1 MVCRECQI
9 PIEPVRHHLIHREGR
24 GADIRNLDVLLL
36 SRQQYDLPGRGRLER
51 GRTPEAARAEV
62 RPRGDR
68 RGPGLRHRPAAA
80 HVRRAQARGCGL
92 PRNHHP
98 DRDAREPDQ
107 GALLRPTAGKRVGQ
121 GTVGLGNVISD
132 SAPGFQPFGFEGGL
146 REPHSG
152 LTRFGTRDYDPT
164 TGRWTTSDP
173 LRFGARDP
181 NFYAFVG
188 ADPNNASD
196 PTSFRTPRQRAS
208 YAPSW
213 GLVLVK
219 PFKDRPL
226 ISEIAA
232 QRLWGKGT
240 ATPRVVDVLEGTFA
254 QQRAFIEN
262 LAKLKWALC
271 TRCAAKSYSDGLAL
285 AKLSTNPR
293 SSNRICAAVS
303 AGPIVTSVVVPRRR
317 SAPPWRRSG
326 LPLCSTMR

>member
-1 MVCRECQI
+1 M
-9 PIEPVRHHLIHREGR
+9 
-24 GADIRNLDVLLL
+24 
-36 SRQQYDLPGRGRLER
+36 
-51 GRTPEAARAEV
+51 
-62 RPRGDR
+62 
-68 RGPGLRHRPAAA
+68 
-80 HVRRAQARGCGL
+80 
-92 PRNHHP
+92 
-98 DRDAREPDQ
+98 
-107 GALLRPTAGKRVGQ
+107 
-121 GTVGLGNVISD
+121 ISD

-146 REPHSG
+146 RDPHSG

-208 YAPSW
+208 FAPSW

-219 PFKDRPL
+219 PFKARPL

-254 QQRAFIEN
+254 QQRAFIED

-303 AGPIVTSVVVPRRR
+303 AGPIVTSAVVPRRR